1 MVCSAKTLSIDFLQP
16 CVHVF
21 LASQEIGCREA
32 ACATRVWVWM
42 SWLLTL
48 QDGKGGF
55 EFVGNGSQV
64 KDKDARKVMRNASSF
79 NSPKF
84 DSLLSVFSFQDIQ
97 NIDDLKKVQTSSES
111 LFVSCS
117 GNIFFRRDV
126 TKIEQSKH
134 FCNPC
139 CEFMVCIH
147 VKNCAVTFKL
157 GALTKPI

>member
-21 LASQEIGCREA
+21 LASQEIGCGQA

-55 EFVGNGSQV
+55 EFVGNGFQV

-97 NIDDLKKVQTSSES
+97 SIDDLKKVQTSSEI

-117 GNIFFRRDV
+117 GNIFQKRRDKDWAQQ
-126 TKIEQSKH
+126 TFLQSVLWVH
-134 FCNPC
+134 GLHSC
-139 CEFMVCIH
+139 
-147 VKNCAVTFKL
+147 
-157 GALTKPI
+157 PILCPNVQTWCFD